1 MLKAVAFD
9 MDDTLLSINLSAF
22 IAVFLRDEARLL
34 ADISRKNPLSAF
46 AGLVGVLRDLNS
58 NVRDADDARTNRA
71 FFDEEIERRMGIPLA
86 DPVIADAFK
95 FFEREVLPHCNDPV
109 IGARPRA
116 GAHQAVEL
124 LLERGMRIALLTN
137 PSFSRSCIEC
147 RMAWGDMLD
156 MPFELV
162 TCMENSTRCKPSPR
176 YYLEAIGALG
186 LEPEEVLMVGNDPK
200 RDFPVPDCGI
210 QTAYVGIGSPDR
222 ALWSGSM
229 EAFAAQFDLIEERFN
244 ERHERGFSKLAQDVS
259 RARNP
264 FQN

>member
-58 NVRDADDARTNRA
+58 NARDADDARTNRA
-71 FFDEEIERRMGIPLA
+71 FFDEEIERRMGIPLT
-86 DPVIADAFK
+86 DPVIADAFE
-95 FFEREVLPHCNDPV
+95 FFEREVLPHCNDPI

-200 RDFPVPDCGI
+200 RDFPTPDCGI
-210 QTAYVGIGSPDR
+210 QTAYVGSGKPVRST
-222 ALWSGSM
+222 WCGSM
-229 EAFAAQFDLIEERFN
+229 AKFAEHFDEIEELFY
-244 ERHERGFSKLAQDVS
+244 ERQERGLLDIVQDTS
-259 RARNP
+259 REK
-264 FQN
+264 

>member
-1 MLKAVAFD
+1 MLKAVVFD

-22 IAVFLRDEARLL
+22 CWVFLRDEVNLL
-34 ADISRKNPLSAF
+34 ASIARRSPL
-46 AGLVGVLRDLNS
+46 GLFTPFSGAYLAMFDAKR
-58 NVRDADDARTNRA
+58 ADDLTNRA
-71 FFDEEIERRMGIPLA
+71 YFDAEIERRCGVPLA
-86 DPVIADAFK
+86 DPVIADAFE
-95 FFEREVLPHCNDPV
+95 FFEREVLPHCNDHV

-137 PSFSRSCIEC
+137 PSFSHSCIEC